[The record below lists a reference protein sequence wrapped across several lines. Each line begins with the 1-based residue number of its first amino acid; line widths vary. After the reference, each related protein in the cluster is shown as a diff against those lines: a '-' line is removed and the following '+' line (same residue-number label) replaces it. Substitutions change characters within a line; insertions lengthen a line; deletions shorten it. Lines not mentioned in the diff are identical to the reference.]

1 MRKALAFIF
10 AALAA
15 VFLAMPLSGTAE
27 AARVAALP
35 IQINEK
41 QVERAE
47 DFMGY
52 YWDVIISRFEF
63 PDYELMDDEK
73 VEEQLPEEG
82 LASFDQATL
91 AGLADKLGVEIVVA
105 MKLDDVRER
114 RIAFRKEPT
123 LATFMQGEFALY
135 NRLTG
140 KYYNRK
146 IYYKGEI
153 EEVLTLRTDW
163 QQDVFG
169 AELKRCLYRAM
180 EDKKNNKPKKK

>member
-1 MRKALAFIF
+1 MKRAFSVIF
-10 AALAA
+10 GLMA
-15 VFLAMPLSGTAE
+15 VIFMAIPLSGTAE

-35 IQINEK
+35 IQINEEK
-41 QVERAE
+41 VERAA
-47 DFMGY
+47 DFTGY
-52 YWDVIISRFEF
+52 YWDVIINKFTY

-73 VEEQLPEEG
+73 VENQLPVEG

-91 AGLADKLGVEIVVA
+91 AGLADKLGAEIVVA
-105 MKLDDVRER
+105 MKLDNVSER
-114 RIAFRKEPT
+114 PMTARSEPT
-123 LATFMQGEFALY
+123 VSTFMQGEFALY

-146 IYYKGEI
+146 IYHKGQI

-169 AELKRCLYRAM
+169 AELKRCIYRAM
-180 EDKKNNKPKKK
+180 EEKKNKKK